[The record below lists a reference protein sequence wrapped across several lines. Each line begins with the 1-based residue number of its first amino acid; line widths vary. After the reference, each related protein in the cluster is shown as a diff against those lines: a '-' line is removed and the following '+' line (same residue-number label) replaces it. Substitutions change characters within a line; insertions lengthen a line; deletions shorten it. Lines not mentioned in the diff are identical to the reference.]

1 MKGTGSLLV
10 GLSMAGLV
18 FSMWFAGAAFLVPM
32 LFRFLVP
39 DLLFVFVMNGL
50 ILSSLYSVIHYKLH
64 GVVFWPVMVAGSVVG
79 GLLAY
84 LLMLFAGSVWPLEV
98 WITGLAVFTG
108 PPILISVVKTLS
120 VRGKPATVAVVET
133 VEPVTAT
140 APATETQQAA
150 QETQPKPQP
159 QITTQKAPQQEPTP
173 STVET
178 TTPAISQVMI
188 YQEGLKPAEAVQKID
203 SEDFEDYILDFID
216 SKKITE
222 LVPVISPSDDGGVYP
237 MIQDEIDIDTTRL
250 NIVLKRL
257 LDKGIIR
264 IGGIEFKRIACP
276 RCYSSSVM
284 FSISCKS
291 CKSPNISRQRI
302 LQHESCGYL
311 GPEERFL
318 EGGRYMCP
326 RCGTEVTVAKEPE
339 EETMHDKVKVHSSL
353 FICYQCNE
361 VNNEPLVSFRCITCG
376 MEFDYNSLELKTF
389 YRYLVSLDS
398 LSKVLEHNKP
408 VKLII
413 EEMRLLGYKVEKNVK
428 VVGSSN
434 LTHRVDL
441 LVSKDG
447 VKKALIMF
455 LKSDRKD
462 EQVNNIMKVMT
473 MKLDLTDLD
482 FYVLSYFP
490 LHAEAKRLMELFN
503 IWYIESVL
511 TKNISAIVSS
521 LFAERKV

>member
-18 FSMWFAGAAFLVPM
+18 FSMWFAGAAFLVPL
-32 LFRFLVP
+32 LFRFFIP
-39 DLLFVFVMNGL
+39 DFLSVFVINGL
-50 ILSSLYSVIHYKLH
+50 ILSSVYSVIHYKLH

-84 LLMLFAGSVWPLEV
+84 LLMLFAGSVWPLEI
-98 WITGLAVFTG
+98 WMTGLAVFIG
-108 PPILISVVKTLS
+108 PPILVSVVKTLS
-120 VRGKPATVAVVET
+120 ARRKPATVAVVET
-133 VEPVTAT
+133 VEAVTAT
-140 APATETQQAA
+140 ETKPAT
-150 QETQPKPQP
+150 QETQTKPQP
-159 QITTQKAPQQEPTP
+159 QITTHNAPQQEPQP

-178 TTPAISQVMI
+178 TTPAISQVVI
-188 YQEGLKPAEAVQKID
+188 YQEGLKPAETVEKID

-216 SKKITE
+216 GKKITE
-222 LVPVISPSDDGGVYP
+222 LVPVQSPSADGGLYP
-237 MIQDEIDIDTTRL
+237 VIQDEIDIDTTRL
-250 NIVLKRL
+250 NMVLKRL

-276 RCYSSSVM
+276 RCFSSSVM

-326 RCGTEVTVAKEPE
+326 RCGTEVTVAKEAE
-339 EETMHDKVKVHSSL
+339 EETMHDKAKVHSSL

-361 VNNEPLVSFRCITCG
+361 VNNEPLVAFRCITCG
-376 MEFDYNSLELKTF
+376 MDFDYNSLELKTF

-398 LSKVLEHNKP
+398 LSKALEHNKP
-408 VKLII
+408 VKLIT
-413 EEMRLLGYKVEKNVK
+413 EEIRLLGYKVEKNVK
-428 VVGSSN
+428 IMGSSN

-441 LVSKDG
+441 LISKDG

-473 MKLDLTDLD
+473 MKLDLADLD
-482 FYVLSYFP
+482 FYVLSYFQ

-503 IWYIESVL
+503 IWYVESVL
-511 TKNISAIVSS
+511 TKNISAIVSG